1 MTLQELHFVLFF
13 WVFEQ
18 LLAVN
23 WNRNEIFKKL
33 ERNNGSRI
41 DVSQWKRTWNIF
53 FLMQLLAVVRICFLF
68 KWKPKWKFQKKIR
81 KKHWQSDWCV
91 SMEENLKIEKKKRP
105 YKNCILFCGCL
116 SNCGSVSAAVSFIA
130 VFFSCHH
137 HWSAIVAHKCD
148 RHRACVCV
156 SVCLLVCLRVCLCVC
171 VCVCVFRPLFRP
183 WRTLRMAPLT
193 CAFLFCSVSCFQPFR
208 SLSSALT
215 RPIWW
220 ISPTR

>member
-23 WNRNEIFKKL
+23 WNRNEIFKRL

-91 SMEENLKIEKKKRP
+91 SMEENLKIEKKNDPTRTAFCFVGVWATVDLFRRRFHSLRFSFLATTIGRP
-105 YKNCILFCGCL
+105 L
-116 SNCGSVSAAVSFIA
+116 
-130 VFFSCHH
+130 
-137 HWSAIVAHKCD
+137 WRTSAID
-148 RHRACVCV
+148 TGPVCV
-156 SVCLLVCLRVCLCVC
+156 SLCVCWFVCASVCVC
-171 VCVCVFRPLFRP
+171 VCVCVCFALCFALDGPSG
-183 WRTLRMAPLT
+183 WRLSPAR
-193 CAFLFCSVSCFQPFR
+193 FCSVLFLVFNR
-208 SLSSALT
+208 FVLSR
-215 RPIWW
+215 RP
-220 ISPTR
+220 